1 MFSWPLWNEISSTNG
16 SSRTLISNSSLFFCV
31 EMISR
36 SANLIRWSLSA
47 PGFYRVSS
55 VYLDGSMDRWRDWSI
70 HREECAVWHSR
81 SRRIGMLPSLS
92 TFVFFFSCVCVCVCV
107 WVGSFCVAIFSFLW
121 LWTCCFC
128 FTATAAS
135 WRRAGAITS
144 NNGATQSIFLSP
156 TYSTDSSFSLSLSL
170 FQTLT
175 HSVPQRERLPNSVKL
190 IWLTKSHKK
199 IP

>member
-107 WVGSFCVAIFSFLW
+107 CVCGWVRFVLPFFRFFDFGLVVFVSLQRPRHGAGRAQSPATMAPRSRFFFLQ
-121 LWTCCFC
+121 LIPPIH
-128 FTATAAS
+128 
-135 WRRAGAITS
+135 R
-144 NNGATQSIFLSP
+144 
-156 TYSTDSSFSLSLSL
+156 SLSLSL
-170 FQTLT
+170 SLSFKHSHTRFHNESVCQT
-175 HSVPQRERLPNSVKL
+175 R
-190 IWLTKSHKK
+190 
-199 IP
+199 